1 MIFLLCAAPSAWQ
14 ICEAMRRTRPGVQRL
29 EFCHDERQVVLR
41 RGWRPIADGCIAEP
55 GDTVFME
62 CLGYIG
68 YYSGLRTHDWPGLSS
83 PQVVKAAKANGYQWA
98 ATLAEI
104 KPSWVV
110 LRPQEVVLHLGGD
123 LSIPDCRYR
132 LAKVFD
138 ATGRIEKLDLY
149 GKGLLSFDSC
159 FLVFHLEKE
168 VAP

>member
-1 MIFLLCAAPSAWQ
+1 MCYFPASIIQLESSPNRPASEFTLTQ
-14 ICEAMRRTRPGVQRL
+14 RR
-29 EFCHDERQVVLR
+29 
-41 RGWRPIADGCIAEP
+41 
-55 GDTVFME
+55 
-62 CLGYIG
+62 
-68 YYSGLRTHDWPGLSS
+68 LSS